1 MSATLLRPTSY
12 EPARSATTASRS
24 TLLSRRS
31 VVAGRVLT
39 GIVALLLTLDAGIK
53 LVGAK
58 AAVEGSAQLGFT
70 PQQVFVIGVIA
81 AVCLVLYLIPRT
93 APIGAVLWTGYFG
106 GAIVTHFRLGNPLF
120 THVLFPIYVSVLIW
134 GSLYLRDP
142 RVRAVVRG

>member
-12 EPARSATTASRS
+12 EPARSSTTSRS
-24 TLLSRRS
+24 SLLSRRS
-31 VVAGRVLT
+31 VIAGRVLT

-70 PQQVFVIGVIA
+70 PQQVFVIGIIA

-106 GAIVTHFRLGNPLF
+106 GALVTHFRLGNPLF
-120 THVLFPIYVSVLIW
+120 THILPPIYVSILIW
-134 GSLYLRDP
+134 GSLYLRDA
-142 RVRAVVRG
+142 RVRAVVRK